1 MKDKPFFH
9 RGTRTAAFTLIE
21 MLVVIGIIGILAALI
36 LGISGIAASKMRRA
50 KAEAERDALVTA
62 IQSYK
67 NKKGFYPPDNTKS
80 TIMSPLF
87 YELTGTVVMISGST
101 TNFQSRASG
110 DILSPANIT
119 NIFNAGGFMNA
130 SADPSEVLNFAPTIA
145 KSSRTASFVIPSTTT
160 TYTLFCIS
168 VAGPPQT
175 NTIDGKLFEPYNVWN
190 YVSTNPT
197 NNSGSYDLWIDVKYG
212 GHTNR
217 ISNWSKDPEPL

>member
-1 MKDKPFFH
+1 MKNKSLSH
-9 RGTRTAAFTLIE
+9 HLTRRGAFTLIE
-21 MLVVIGIIGILAALI
+21 MLVVIGIIGVLAALI
-36 LGISGIAASKMRRA
+36 LGGASIANSKMKRA

-87 YELTGTVVMISGST
+87 YELTGTVALGGNYKSPVSGE
-101 TNFQSRASG
+101 
-110 DILSPANIT
+110 ILSPANIT
-119 NIFNAGGFMNA
+119 NIFNAGGFLNA

-145 KSSRTASFVIPSTTT
+145 KSTRTASFVIPSTTT
-160 TYTLFCIS
+160 TYTLFCITIK
-168 VAGPPQT
+168 GPPQI
-175 NTIDGKLFEPYNVWN
+175 NTIDGKPFEPYDVWN

-197 NNSGSYDLWIDVKYG
+197 NNPGSYDLWIDVLYS

-217 ISNWSKDPEPL
+217 ISNWSKDPEAL

>member
-1 MKDKPFFH
+1 MKNQSFSH
-9 RGTRTAAFTLIE
+9 RRTPTGAFTLIE
-21 MLVVIGIIGILAALI
+21 LLVVIGIIGILTALI
-36 LGISGIAASKMRRA
+36 LGISGVANSKMRRA

-67 NKKGFYPPDNTKS
+67 NKKGYYPPDNTKS

-87 YELTGTVVMISGST
+87 YELTGTVVLGGAYKSPVSGE
-101 TNFQSRASG
+101 
-110 DILSPANIT
+110 ILST
-119 NIFNAGGFMNA
+119 NAMGTIFSVQGFFNS
-130 SADPSEVLNFAPTIA
+130 SADPTEVQNFLPTTA

-168 VAGPPQT
+168 VKGPPQT
-175 NTIDGKLFEPYNVWN
+175 NTIDGKIFELNVWN

-197 NNSGSYDLWIDVKYG
+197 NNPGSYDLWMDVLYG

>member
-1 MKDKPFFH
+1 MKNKSLSH
-9 RGTRTAAFTLIE
+9 HLTRRSAFTLIE

-36 LGISGIAASKMRRA
+36 LGGASIANSKMKRA

-87 YELTGTVVMISGST
+87 YELTGTVVLGGNYKSLV
-101 TNFQSRASG
+101 SG
-110 DILSPANIT
+110 DNLSPANII
-119 NIFNAGGFMNA
+119 NIFNAGGFLNA
-130 SADPSEVLNFAPTIA
+130 SADPSEVLNFAPTIS
-145 KSSRTASFVIPSTTT
+145 KSSRTASFTIPSTTT
-160 TYTLFCIS
+160 TYTLFCITIK
-168 VAGPPQT
+168 GPPQI
-175 NTIDGKLFEPYNVWN
+175 NTIDGKPFEPYDVWN

-197 NNSGSYDLWIDVKYG
+197 NNPGSYDLWIDVLYS

-217 ISNWSKDPEPL
+217 ISNWSKDPEAL